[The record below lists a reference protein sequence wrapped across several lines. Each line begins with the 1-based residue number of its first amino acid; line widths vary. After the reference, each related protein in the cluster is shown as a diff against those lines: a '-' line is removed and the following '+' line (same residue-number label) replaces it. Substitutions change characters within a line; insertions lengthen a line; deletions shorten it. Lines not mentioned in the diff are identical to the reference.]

1 MVGMIQDKLLK
12 DVQAQ
17 KEFYL
22 KVRKEYDRITIY
34 ENVMSTAQNEQKKD
48 YKALRQNLE
57 LLAEKFFVSAFQ

>member
-1 MVGMIQDKLLK
+1 MMGAVQDKLLK

-17 KEFYL
+17 REFYL

-48 YKALRQNLE
+48 YKALR
-57 LLAEKFFVSAFQ
+57 